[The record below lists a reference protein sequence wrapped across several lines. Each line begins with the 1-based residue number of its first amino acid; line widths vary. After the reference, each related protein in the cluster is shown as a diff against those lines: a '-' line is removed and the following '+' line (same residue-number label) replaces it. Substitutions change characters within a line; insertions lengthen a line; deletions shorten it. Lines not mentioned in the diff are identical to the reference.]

1 MTIHETFITDTTMWK
16 SPCGGSRSTR
26 RTGALAGGSFCL
38 TWKFGDDSGA
48 RDRSWF
54 EYELE
59 LSHRLFDTML
69 GWQAFASTGTADL

>member
-1 MTIHETFITDTTMWK
+1 MWK
-16 SPCGGSRSTR
+16 SPMCVEVGGR
-26 RTGALAGGSFCL
+26 RGLRGGRARGGSFCL

-59 LSHRLFDTML
+59 LAVTPDTML
-69 GWQAFASTGTADL
+69 GWQAFASTGTWPTST